1 MSDLRL
7 SEVAV
12 AYNGTTVINGV
23 DVDVPARS
31 WVALI
36 GPNGA
41 GKTTLLRAVAGLV
54 GYSGTIEIGGR
65 PALGMS
71 RRRLSQLVAFL
82 PQRPIMPEGVSV
94 ADYVSIGRTPYI
106 PYWGTESAE
115 DRAVVHEVLE
125 RLELA
130 ALAHRHI
137 ESLSGGES
145 QRAVLARA
153 LAQRSEILLLDEPT
167 SALDVGHQQQVM
179 ELIDDLR
186 VEQGLTVLTALHDLT
201 LAGQF
206 ASRLV
211 LLDRGLVV
219 SEGPAREV
227 LTEERIQQHYA
238 ATVRVVDEPG
248 AGLTVIPVR
257 SLSPT
262 SQAAVPQEERT
273 QSWR

>member
-219 SEGPAREV
+219 SEGRAREV

>member
-7 SEVAV
+7 GDVSV
-12 AYNGTTVINGV
+12 AYNGTTVVNGV
-23 DVDVPARS
+23 AIHVPARS

-54 GYSGTIEIGGR
+54 RHSGIIEIGGR
-65 PALGMS
+65 PALGMT
-71 RRRLSQLVAFL
+71 RRLLSQLVAYL
-82 PQRPIMPEGVSV
+82 PQRPILPEGMTV

-106 PYWGTESAE
+106 PYWGTETAG
-115 DRAVVHEVLE
+115 DRAVVGEVLE
-125 RLELA
+125 RLELHG
-130 ALAHRHI
+130 LAHRRI

-167 SALDVGHQQQVM
+167 SALDIGHQQQVL

-186 VEQGLTVLTALHDLT
+186 VEQDLTVLTALHDLT

-206 ASRLV
+206 AERLV
-211 LLDRGLVV
+211 LLDRGVV
-219 SEGPAREV
+219 VAEGPARAV

-238 ATVRVVDEPG
+238 AKVRVIEEPG

-257 SLSPT
+257 PSAPSNRVTIPH
-262 SQAAVPQEERT
+262 E
-273 QSWR
+273 

>member
-1 MSDLRL
+1 MSGLVL
-7 SEVAV
+7 SGVTV
-12 AYNGTTVINGV
+12 AYNGRVV
-23 DVDVPARS
+23 LDRDDVRVPARS

-54 GYSGTIEIGGR
+54 GHSGTIEIGGR
-65 PALGMS
+65 PTVGMT

-82 PQRPIMPEGVSV
+82 PQRPVLPEGMTVS
-94 ADYVSIGRTPYI
+94 DYVSIGRTPYI

-115 DRAVVHEVLE
+115 DRAVVWEVLE
-125 RLELA
+125 RLELMG
-130 ALAHRHI
+130 LADRQI

-153 LAQRSEILLLDEPT
+153 LAQGSQILLLDEPT
-167 SALDVGHQQQVM
+167 SALDVGHQQHVL
-179 ELIDDLR
+179 ELIDELR

-206 ASRLV
+206 AAHLV
-211 LLDRGLVV
+211 MLDNGVVV

-227 LTEERIQQHYA
+227 LTEERIEQHYA
-238 ATVRVVDEPG
+238 ATVRVVDHAG
-248 AGLTVIPVR
+248 AGLTVIPTRAGV
-257 SLSPT
+257 LPDKV
-262 SQAAVPQEERT
+262 AVPNE
-273 QSWR
+273 

>member
-1 MSDLRL
+1 VSDLRL

-23 DVDVPARS
+23 DVEVPARS

-54 GYSGTIEIGGR
+54 GYSGAIEIGGR

-115 DRAVVHEVLE
+115 DRAVVDDVLE

-153 LAQRSEILLLDEPT
+153 LAQRAEILLLDEPT

-257 SLSPT
+257 SDST
-262 SQAAVPQEERT
+262 SRASLPEEERT
-273 QSWR
+273 QLWR

>member
-1 MSDLRL
+1 VSDLRL

-12 AYNGTTVINGV
+12 AYNGTTVLNGV

-82 PQRPIMPEGVSV
+82 PQRPIMPEGVTV

-106 PYWGTESAE
+106 PYWGSESAE
-115 DRAVVHEVLE
+115 DRAVVEEVLE

-179 ELIDDLR
+179 ELVDDLR

-227 LTEERIQQHYA
+227 LTEERIRQHYA
-238 ATVRVVDEPG
+238 AMVRVVDEPG

-257 SLSPT
+257 SVSPASRAT
-262 SQAAVPQEERT
+262 VPEEERT

>member
-1 MSDLRL
+1 VSDLRL

-12 AYNGTTVINGV
+12 AYNGTTVLNGV

-82 PQRPIMPEGVSV
+82 PQRPIIPEGVTV

-206 ASRLV
+206 ATRLV

-227 LTEERIQQHYA
+227 LTEERIRQHYA

-248 AGLTVIPVR
+248 AGLTVVPVR
-257 SLSPT
+257 SVSPT
-262 SQAAVPQEERT
+262 SRDAVPEEERT
-273 QSWR
+273 RSWR

>member
-1 MSDLRL
+1 VTDLRL
-7 SEVAV
+7 TDLSV
-12 AYNGTTVINGV
+12 AYNGKPVVHGV
-23 DVDVPARS
+23 DVSVPARS

-54 GYSGTIEIGGR
+54 AYTGTIEIGGR
-65 PALGMS
+65 STTGMI

-82 PQRPIMPEGVSV
+82 PQRPVLPEGVSV
-94 ADYVSIGRTPYI
+94 IDYVSIGRTPYI

-115 DRAVVHEVLE
+115 DRAVVGEVLD
-125 RLELA
+125 RLELEG
-130 ALAHRHI
+130 LAHRQL

-153 LAQRSEILLLDEPT
+153 LAQRSQILLLDEPT
-167 SALDVGHQQQVM
+167 SALDIGHQQQVL
-179 ELIDDLR
+179 ELIDELR
-186 VEQGLTVLTALHDLT
+186 AEQGLTVVTALHDLT

-206 ASRLV
+206 ASHLV
-211 LLDRGLVV
+211 LLDHGAVV

-227 LTEERIQQHYA
+227 LTEERIEQHYA

-257 SLSPT
+257 ARL
-262 SQAAVPQEERT
+262 AVGEVRVPDE
-273 QSWR
+273 

>member
-12 AYNGTTVINGV
+12 AYNGTTVLNGV

-82 PQRPIMPEGVSV
+82 PQRPIIPEGVTV

-206 ASRLV
+206 ATRLV

-227 LTEERIQQHYA
+227 LTEERIRQHYA
-238 ATVRVVDEPG
+238 ATVRVVDDPG
-248 AGLTVIPVR
+248 AGLTVVPVR
-257 SLSPT
+257 SVSRT
-262 SQAAVPQEERT
+262 SRDAVPEEERT
-273 QSWR
+273 RSWR

>member
-1 MSDLRL
+1 MRDLHL
-7 SEVAV
+7 SQLSV
-12 AYNGTTVINGV
+12 AYNGATVLSAV
-23 DVDVPARS
+23 DVEVPAGS

-54 GYSGTIEIGGR
+54 AYSGTIEIGRR
-65 PALGMS
+65 PADGMS
-71 RRRLSQLVAFL
+71 RRQLSQLVAFL
-82 PQRPIMPEGVSV
+82 PQRPIMPEGVTV

-115 DRAVVHEVLE
+115 DRAVVGEVLG
-125 RLELA
+125 RLDLED
-130 ALAHRHI
+130 LAHRQI

-186 VEQGLTVLTALHDLT
+186 IEQDLTVLTALHDLT

-206 ASRLV
+206 AERLV
-211 LLDRGLVV
+211 LLDQGSVV

-227 LTEERIQQHYA
+227 LTEERIQRHYA

-257 SLSPT
+257 PGASANRVT
-262 SQAAVPQEERT
+262 VPEEEGT